1 MHNTIAIICDC
12 DGTLTEDTTEFLLKD
27 NRIDVDEFWKHLDE
41 NFVQKGWDPP
51 QAYLT
56 EILNRM
62 KTGEIKQNTPQKIQ
76 DFAKNIKP
84 YNGVDTFLSELKQ
97 EIANDSE
104 CIAARISLEGYI
116 ISAGIEELV
125 RGCSFSSQFTDIFA
139 GNYHVNP
146 ENNEFDSIKSTVTF
160 TEKTKFLYA
169 INKGITGKD
178 LRKFPY
184 LVNDTIEKENRR
196 IPFENMIYIGD
207 GPSDIPC
214 FSAVRSNGGHCIGIM
229 DKHKPKRTY
238 ELARGTRANYG
249 IYSSNYSEGSDL
261 RIMIKSILDEVKRKI
276 TSKK

>member
-1 MHNTIAIICDC
+1 MQNTIAIICDC
-12 DGTLTEDTTEFLLKD
+12 DGTLANDTTEFLLKE
-27 NRIDVDEFWKHLDE
+27 NGIDIEEFWKNINE

-76 DFAKNIKP
+76 EVAREIKP
-84 YNGVDTFLSELKQ
+84 YDGVNTFLTELKQ
-97 EIANDSE
+97 WIANDSE
-104 CIAARISLEGYI
+104 CISAGINLEGYI
-116 ISAGIEELV
+116 ISAGIEDLV
-125 RGCSFSSQFTDIFA
+125 RGCSFASQFTDIFA

-146 ENNEFDSIKSTVTF
+146 ETHQYDSIKSTVTF

-169 INKGITGKD
+169 INKGIDGKD
-178 LRKFPY
+178 LRKVPY
-184 LVNDTIEKENRR
+184 LVNDIKEEKSRR

-229 DKHKPKRTY
+229 DKHKPKRAY
-238 ELARGTRANYG
+238 ELARGQRTNYG
-249 IYSSNYSEGSDL
+249 IYSSNYMEGSDL
-261 RIMIKSILDEVKRKI
+261 RLMLKSILEEIKRKI
-276 TSKK
+276 IS